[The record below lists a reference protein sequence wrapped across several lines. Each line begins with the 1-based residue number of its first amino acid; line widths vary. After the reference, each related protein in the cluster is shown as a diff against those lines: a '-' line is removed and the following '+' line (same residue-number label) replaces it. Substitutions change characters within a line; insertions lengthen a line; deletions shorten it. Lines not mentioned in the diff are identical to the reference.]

1 MESDATPSYAVLFE
15 LWATS
20 KTLPLV
26 FDDVLR
32 RHGVGTGRELAALGL
47 LLSAGELSPSDLA
60 SWTGMPPATVTAFL
74 KRLEDRGDI
83 TRRPN
88 PDDGRSSLVSL
99 SETGRPRFE
108 AAFAE
113 CAALFD
119 RIEERLSVPPDEI
132 RAALRA
138 LDDAMRDAIG
148 AERRPPISQLGAD
161 DQGLPKLLEEAGLT
175 PEEERKVARYISELR
190 S

>member
-1 MESDATPSYAVLFE
+1 MEADTAPSYAVLFE

-47 LLSAGELSPSDLA
+47 LLSVGELSPSDLA
-60 SWTGMPPATVTAFL
+60 TWTGMPPATVTALL

-88 PDDGRSSLVSL
+88 PDDGRSSLISL

-108 AAFAE
+108 TAFAE
-113 CAALFD
+113 CAALFEE
-119 RIEERLSVPPDEI
+119 IEAHLSIPPDEI
-132 RAALRA
+132 RAALRTF
-138 LDDAMRDAIG
+138 DDAMRDAIG
-148 AERRPPISQLGAD
+148 AERRPPITELG
-161 DQGLPKLLEEAGLT
+161 
-175 PEEERKVARYISELR
+175 S
-190 S
+190 